1 MITRQSL
8 SVKVKQSTRTKD
20 QRTLLSGLMDEY
32 RRGQDECEKALETW
46 IGPALKAALGSVDVA
61 AYPPTFPRRDDG
73 DDKRHGVNTT
83 TTGAATGKRA
93 RAADSTIRHAMDGWE
108 DELKV
113 APGVLPSAYHS
124 AVREHPAMK
133 AATDTELQ
141 LLRGKANQALA
152 ELRVHLTTQ
161 QGLEDR
167 KREVSGTVKTSAI
180 DRRLDAKKN
189 AIFRSADKYRGIRIR
204 MRLLGMSEDDETLRP
219 LNDKD
224 LRPYPITAAE
234 MHIGDSRKPVSWL
247 WGDFGFVE
255 GITDENIKRFVLH
268 SESLILGSIG
278 KCLT

>member
-1 MITRQSL
+1 M
-8 SVKVKQSTRTKD
+8 
-20 QRTLLSGLMDEY
+20 
-32 RRGQDECEKALETW
+32 
-46 IGPALKAALGSVDVA
+46 
-61 AYPPTFPRRDDG
+61 
-73 DDKRHGVNTT
+73 
-83 TTGAATGKRA
+83 
-93 RAADSTIRHAMDGWE
+93 
-108 DELKV
+108 
-113 APGVLPSAYHS
+113 
-124 AVREHPAMK
+124 
-133 AATDTELQ
+133 
-141 LLRGKANQALA
+141 
-152 ELRVHLTTQ
+152 
-161 QGLEDR
+161 
-167 KREVSGTVKTSAI
+167 